1 MFCSSESCD
10 SAICLSSEP
19 CSRPLVMEA
28 FYCLYSTSP
37 LFTRVRGK
45 INSRKFAVAS
55 GPPPYPHPGARPVRE
70 TPRTHAPAR
79 RAPAHETSYKRSCA
93 ARMAADGQSMAG

>member
-1 MFCSSESCD
+1 MFCNSESCD

-55 GPPPYPHPGARPVRE
+55 GPPPYPPWRQAVQRN
-70 TPRTHAPAR
+70 PRTHAPAR
-79 RAPAHETSYKRSCA
+79 RAPAHETCFKRSCA